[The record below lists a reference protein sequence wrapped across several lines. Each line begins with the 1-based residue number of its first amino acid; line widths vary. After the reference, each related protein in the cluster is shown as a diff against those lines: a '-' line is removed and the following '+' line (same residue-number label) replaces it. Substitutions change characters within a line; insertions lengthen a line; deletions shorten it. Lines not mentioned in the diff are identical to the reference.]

1 MDPFAYQKPQTRDK
15 RKLALM
21 MVAAASF
28 SIWFF
33 DLMPE
38 LGPVSTGSLDFD
50 ITDPSLGDA
59 EFMAMLQSPAMRTQ
73 KVDSD
78 QELQAFGLTDP
89 LTSAAEA
96 ETNNDADADDPLLS
110 AIAAQSDPL
119 EDTFPEFASMTEAN
133 SGTGNDVQQVAFERA
148 QPPEINFEASPVVLP
163 ADVADHLREVDQWI
177 DAGETLEAHA
187 ALSRIYWKK
196 PEFRT
201 HVHDRLQKTAADI
214 YANPNAH
221 FAEPRMVEFG
231 ETLQGIANEYN
242 VPWKYLANLNGVTP
256 ESLQAGR
263 KLKVLKGPF
272 GAVVDLGRFELTI
285 HAHGW
290 YVHHYRI
297 GIGHDKRT
305 PVGEFTVQN
314 KLQNPVWYNPA
325 GGMVDADDPTNPL
338 GEYWLGLGDHIGI
351 HGTIDPST
359 IGRAASR
366 GCIHLA
372 DGDIDEVFQLLGEG
386 STVVI
391 RN

>member
-1 MDPFAYQKPQTRDK
+1 MDPFAYQKPRTRDK

-21 MVAAASF
+21 IVAIASF
-28 SIWFF
+28 SVWHF
-33 DLMPE
+33 DLMPA
-38 LGPVSTGSLDFD
+38 LDPVATGNLDFD
-50 ITDPSLGDA
+50 INDPSMGDA
-59 EFMAMLQSPAMRTQ
+59 EFMAMLQSPAMSTEPTASDTLQ
-73 KVDSD
+73 SGFDITEPNIAENAPADSE
-78 QELQAFGLTDP
+78 Q
-89 LTSAAEA
+89 
-96 ETNNDADADDPLLS
+96 DDPLLS
-110 AIAAQSDPL
+110 AIAAQSEPMDNA
-119 EDTFPEFASMTEAN
+119 FPEFTNMNTVQTASVQK
-133 SGTGNDVQQVAFERA
+133 VQQVAFEKA
-148 QPPEINFEASPVVLP
+148 QPPEINFEKPPVVLP
-163 ADVADHLREVDQWI
+163 ADVASHLREVDLWI

-196 PEFRT
+196 PEFRPYIQ
-201 HVHDRLQKTAADI
+201 DRLQLTAAEI
-214 YANPNAH
+214 YANPTAH

-231 ETLQGIANEYN
+231 ETLQGIAKEYD
-242 VPWKYLANLNGVTP
+242 VPWQYLANLNSVTP
-256 ESLQAGR
+256 KTLQAGR

-272 GAVVDLGRFELTI
+272 GAVVDLNRFELTI

-297 GIGHDKRT
+297 GIGQDKRT

-314 KLQNPVWYNPA
+314 KLQNPVWHNPA

-366 GCIHLA
+366 GCIHMA